1 MMDAFEVLVQ
11 QIDEK
16 IGQLRD
22 GVSNGNAQSF
32 EEYKKICGE
41 IRGLLTAKQYTLDLK
56 QRMENSDE

>member
-1 MMDAFEVLVQ
+1 MNAFDVLIQ
-11 QIDEK
+11 QINEK
-16 IGQLRD
+16 IEQLKD

-56 QRMENSDE
+56 QRLENSDE